1 MVETAE
7 CPVDAAY
14 FEVVDTDSLLLVA
27 AAVVDVVL
35 ALRRIA
41 VVAVAVEDA
50 SSAAVGLI
58 AMQDDFVGSDDLEPD
73 IGNCFE

>member
-41 VVAVAVEDA
+41 VVAVAAVDA
-50 SSAAVGLI
+50 SAAAVGPI
-58 AMQDDFVGSDDLEPD
+58 AMQDDFVGSNDLELD
-73 IGNCFE
+73 TDNDFE